1 MPKDLHSS
9 YVAAFS
15 ERNEEI
21 GSQTENRH
29 LIALQLAAAALTVSP
44 FNHAAD
50 SDACFVPS
58 AGFAHAIEISAD
70 HWETPFEKR
79 ACDHVF
85 MFGEPPFRGIVKH
98 NTQLKDFVNGLIG
111 CMKINS
117 TLDDKENVKIDLIR
131 EFLQEE
137 REFGKYY
144 VAVLP
149 ERNDYLV
156 KALLAEGNLKLL
168 IVVSCPEFTCNNLAM
183 LKMRIDQVN
192 EILKEIYMEVSF

>member
-1 MPKDLHSS
+1 
-9 YVAAFS
+9 
-15 ERNEEI
+15 
-21 GSQTENRH
+21 
-29 LIALQLAAAALTVSP
+29 
-44 FNHAAD
+44 
-50 SDACFVPS
+50 
-58 AGFAHAIEISAD
+58 
-70 HWETPFEKR
+70 
-79 ACDHVF
+79 
-85 MFGEPPFRGIVKH
+85 
-98 NTQLKDFVNGLIG
+98 
-111 CMKINS
+111 MKINS